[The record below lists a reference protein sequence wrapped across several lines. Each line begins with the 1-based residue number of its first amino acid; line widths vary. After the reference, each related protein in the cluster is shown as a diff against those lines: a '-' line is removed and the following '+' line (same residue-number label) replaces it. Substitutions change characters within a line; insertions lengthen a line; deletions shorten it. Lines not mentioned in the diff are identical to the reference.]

1 MSSNQILA
9 ASLFRPAWLCAAV
22 TKTEGSFEN
31 LSWPQEKTMEKRE
44 ASNNIKA
51 WHIQLF

>member
-9 ASLFRPAWLCAAV
+9 ASLFSPARLCAAV

-31 LSWPQEKTMEKRE
+31 FPRFENHNGKYP
-44 ASNNIKA
+44 NNR
-51 WHIQLF
+51 QRG